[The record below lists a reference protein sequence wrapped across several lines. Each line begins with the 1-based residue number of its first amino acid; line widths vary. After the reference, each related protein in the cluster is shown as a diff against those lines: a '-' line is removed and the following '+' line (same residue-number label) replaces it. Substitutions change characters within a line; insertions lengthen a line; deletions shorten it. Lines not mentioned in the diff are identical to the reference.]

1 VPTSTQRDTD
11 PQNALLST
19 VRESQAAVIDVLRA
33 WTDIT
38 QQLTRNLR
46 LPVAAIDVAGVV
58 DRAFDVAEQSLA
70 VQRQVARTL
79 VGAVTRQAETAVETV
94 DKAVDTT
101 VETVAAT
108 VSESADRFE
117 GELEATRER
126 AAQAVERAEALRKET
141 PKAETPKA
149 ETPKAE
155 APKAESDKDKRQ
167 QPGRRTYE
175 ERSIEELR
183 ERARELDIE
192 GRSSMSK
199 DELIAALRKRSR

>member
-1 VPTSTQRDTD
+1 VTNREESSVPTSIQRDAD
-11 PQNALLST
+11 AQSAFLST

-33 WTDIT
+33 WTDIS

-46 LPVAAIDVAGVV
+46 LPVATVDLAGAV

-70 VQRQVARTL
+70 AQREIARTL
-79 VGAVTRQAETAVETV
+79 AGVVSRQAGAAVEAV
-94 DKAVDTT
+94 DTAVDTT

-108 VSESADRFE
+108 VTETAERVE
-117 GELEATRER
+117 GELEAR
-126 AAQAVERAEALRKET
+126 
-141 PKAETPKA
+141 
-149 ETPKAE
+149 KAE
-155 APKAESDKDKRQ
+155 APKPAAAKADLSKDKG
-167 QPGRRTYE
+167 QPARRTYE

-192 GRSSMSK
+192 GRSAMSK

>member
-1 VPTSTQRDTD
+1 MATSTERDTD

-101 VETVAAT
+101 VETVAST

-141 PKAETPKA
+141 PKAETPR
-149 ETPKAE
+149 AE
-155 APKAESDKDKRQ
+155 APRAEADKDKRQ
-167 QPGRRTYE
+167 PDRRTYE

-199 DELIAALRKRSR
+199 DELIAALRNRSR